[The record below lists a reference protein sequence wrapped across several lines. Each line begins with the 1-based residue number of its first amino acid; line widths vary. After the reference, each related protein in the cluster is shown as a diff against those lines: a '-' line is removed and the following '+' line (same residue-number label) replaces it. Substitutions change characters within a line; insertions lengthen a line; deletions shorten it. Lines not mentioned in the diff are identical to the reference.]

1 MHYPQL
7 RTIAIQINR
16 RTKGGDE
23 ELCMARKRTQ
33 EYCRISSTMTQPCA
47 IMRAELVWL
56 FVWFAIETMYAGLGD
71 SVII

>member
-1 MHYPQL
+1 
-7 RTIAIQINR
+7 
-16 RTKGGDE
+16 
-23 ELCMARKRTQ
+23 MARKRTQ
-33 EYCRISSTMTQPCA
+33 EYCRISSAMTQPCA